1 MCAQSRWLCPSL
13 CNPMD
18 YRRSGS
24 SVHGI
29 LQARILEWAATPSSR
44 GSFWPRDW
52 TCISCVILHC
62 RQLLYHWAT
71 REAQYIGHVQPY
83 CKTRLWKDCGFR
95 FPSQALS
102 SSCFLIQMVMSCSW
116 PEMPLVS
123 IWWGIEIFISTIHK
137 QLDPAHNHVKAD
149 ASLVKPWWK
158 S

>member
-1 MCAQSRWLCPSL
+1 MQSHFNCVRDTCRPHAPSL
-13 CNPMD
+13 P
-18 YRRSGS
+18 GS

-29 LQARILEWAATPSSR
+29 LQARILEWAAMPSSR

-62 RQLLYHWAT
+62 RQVLYHWAT
-71 REAQYIGHVQPY
+71 REAHYIGHVQYY
-83 CKTRLWKDCGFR
+83 CKTRLCKDCGFR

-116 PEMPLVS
+116 PEMPLVN
-123 IWWGIEIFISTIHK
+123 IRWGTEISISTIYK
-137 QLDPAHNHVKAD
+137 QLDPAHNHVEVD
-149 ASLVKPWWK
+149 ASLVKPSWK